1 MMDLYTLAFIKC
13 RVILPRDRTGHKDLL
28 GAVGIAL
35 LQSTSPFVV
44 AVAVGVIMIKTV
56 ITIAIVV
63 VVVVVAVAVA
73 VAAAAA
79 VVVVVMVVVV
89 VVGRGGGGLLPTNYT
104 CSKPFQEHTHVTRNL
119 RYFRNVLPPLASK
132 PICRLC
138 KLDLRIS
145 EGFGVGWGC
154 VRDVRGCRGL
164 MTTL

>member
-63 VVVVVAVAVA
+63 VVVVV
-73 VAAAAA
+73 
-79 VVVVVMVVVV
+79 
-89 VVGRGGGGLLPTNYT
+89 
-104 CSKPFQEHTHVTRNL
+104 
-119 RYFRNVLPPLASK
+119 
-132 PICRLC
+132 
-138 KLDLRIS
+138 
-145 EGFGVGWGC
+145 
-154 VRDVRGCRGL
+154 
-164 MTTL
+164 

>member
-73 VAAAAA
+73 AAAA
-79 VVVVVMVVVV
+79 VVVVVMVVV

-145 EGFGVGWGC
+145 EGFGAGWGR